1 LQNLTGGSDLSG
13 NLQMIGGKNM
23 TNDSDPVKTAV
34 AAHWN
39 RRAPTFDSDF
49 GHSIAT
55 ADERAAWD
63 RILGLIS
70 GGRAGLDVL
79 DVGCGTGF
87 LSFELAACGHRATGV
102 DFAASMLEQARHKAA
117 EGGAAIRFDPGDAE
131 NLPFAARSFDLVVS
145 RHVLWTLPHPEAA
158 VVEWVRLLRPGGRLA
173 IIDSQFDPG
182 VLVSPNQNAR
192 ASAEYAGLEGQ
203 LPFLGGRPAADIESL
218 FAANGL
224 IEIGH
229 DPLADLIEA
238 HYRRMRVEG
247 LPPQRRRRYVVW
259 GNMPR

>member
-1 LQNLTGGSDLSG
+1 MMNA
-13 NLQMIGGKNM
+13 
-23 TNDSDPVKTAV
+23 SDPVKAAV

-63 RILGLIS
+63 RILRLIA
-70 GGRAGLDVL
+70 GGRAGLDAL

-87 LSFELAACGHRATGV
+87 LSFELAASGHRATGI
-102 DFAASMLEQARHKAA
+102 DFAASMLEAARKKAA
-117 EGGAAIRFDPGDAE
+117 DRGAAIRFEQGDAE
-131 NLPFAARSFDLVVS
+131 NPPFAAHSLDLVVS

-158 VVEWVRLLRPGGRLA
+158 VAEWVRLLRPGGRLA
-173 IIDSQFDPG
+173 VLDSQFDPG
-182 VLVSPNQNAR
+182 VLISPSQNAR
-192 ASAEYAGLEGQ
+192 ASSEYAGLEGR
-203 LPFLGGRPAADIESL
+203 LPFLGGRAPADIEAL

-224 IEIGH
+224 VEIGH

-238 HYRRMRVEG
+238 HYRRMQVEG
-247 LPPQRRRRYVVW
+247 LPPQRRRRYVAW